1 MEIIPSILIHNGQT
15 ARLIKGDF
23 KKEKV
28 YDLSPL
34 DLAKQFESAGIE
46 KLHLVDL
53 DGAKK
58 GYIVNYPTL
67 EMLAGHTSLKI
78 NFTGG
83 LHTDGDVNKA
93 FEFGADSITASTISI
108 YRPELFK
115 AWMISHGREK
125 IMLGADSLDR
135 QIRVGGWLK
144 KTKVDL
150 FKHIAYYYER
160 GLKYIKTTDISREAL
175 LEGPPMELYQEL
187 LAQFPNLHI
196 LAKGGVR
203 DLADIEEL
211 KKIGIHSVIFSSS
224 YYEGRIT
231 LQELSNFIASNH

>member
-34 DLAKQFESAGIE
+34 DLAKQFESIGIQ

-58 GYIVNYPTL
+58 GRIVNYPTL
-67 EMLAGHTSLKI
+67 ETLAGHTSLKI

-93 FEFGADSITASTISI
+93 IEITMNISTIYLLSI
-108 YRPELFK
+108 
-115 AWMISHGREK
+115 
-125 IMLGADSLDR
+125 
-135 QIRVGGWLK
+135 Q
-144 KTKVDL
+144 
-150 FKHIAYYYER
+150 
-160 GLKYIKTTDISREAL
+160 
-175 LEGPPMELYQEL
+175 
-187 LAQFPNLHI
+187 
-196 LAKGGVR
+196 
-203 DLADIEEL
+203 
-211 KKIGIHSVIFSSS
+211 
-224 YYEGRIT
+224 
-231 LQELSNFIASNH
+231 

>member
-34 DLAKQFESAGIE
+34 DLAKQFESIGIQ

-58 GYIVNYPTL
+58 GRIVNYPTL
-67 EMLAGHTSLKI
+67 ETLAGHTSLKI

-115 AWMISHGREK
+115 AWMISFGHK
-125 IMLGADSLDR
+125 
-135 QIRVGGWLK
+135 
-144 KTKVDL
+144 
-150 FKHIAYYYER
+150 
-160 GLKYIKTTDISREAL
+160 
-175 LEGPPMELYQEL
+175 
-187 LAQFPNLHI
+187 
-196 LAKGGVR
+196 
-203 DLADIEEL
+203 
-211 KKIGIHSVIFSSS
+211 
-224 YYEGRIT
+224 
-231 LQELSNFIASNH
+231 

>member
-23 KKEKV
+23 EKEKI
-28 YDLSPL
+28 YQLSPL
-34 DLAKQFESAGIE
+34 DLAKQFEGAGIR

-53 DGAKK
+53 DGAKI
-58 GYIVNYPTL
+58 GHIVNYATL
-67 EMLAGHTSLKI
+67 ETLAGHTSLKI

-83 LHTDGDVNKA
+83 IHTDGDVNKA
-93 FEFGADSITASTISI
+93 FEFGADSITASTVSI

-115 AWMISHGREK
+115 AWIISYGRKK
-125 IMLGADSLDR
+125 IILGADSLDR

-175 LEGPPMELYQEL
+175 LEGPPIMLYQEL
-187 LAQFPNLHI
+187 LTKFPNLHI
-196 LAKGGVR
+196 MAKGGVR
-203 DLADIEEL
+203 DLKDIKTLE
-211 KKIGIHSVIFSSS
+211 KIGLHSVIFSSS

-231 LQELSNFIASNH
+231 LQELSDLIASHN